1 MGTSKSILLRVGLAL
16 AVLIAAGLLVFL
28 ITLAFL
34 GLGTLFSRLF
44 ELTLFEATVVTLL
57 GAVILTFLV
66 PLIRALFFAPEGE
79 EYEEMDEE
87 DWYDEDWD
95 DDDWD
100 GDGQEA
106 DASFLSES

>member
-1 MGTSKSILLRVGLAL
+1 MAMSRTVLLRVGLAL
-16 AVLIAAGLLVFL
+16 AVLVTAGLLVFL

-34 GLGTLFSRLF
+34 GLGTLFSRFF
-44 ELTLFEATVVTLL
+44 ELSLFEATIVTLL

-66 PLIRALFFAPEGE
+66 PLIRGLFLTPEGE

-95 DDDWD
+95 EEDWYD
-100 GDGQEA
+100 EHRNGGD
-106 DASFLSES
+106 